1 MSYNTYVVWKPKLV
15 MLWVDFCFLS
25 IYFLPSLSLFLS
37 LPLSSSLFLS
47 LLQVCLDE
55 AQMVESAVTK
65 PAELCLRLHTHHRW
79 CVTGTPVQ
87 RDLNGRMLFLH
98 TVIETCGVVGSVQLH
113 CG

>member
-15 MLWVDFCFLS
+15 MLCVDFCFLS
-25 IYFLPSLSLFLS
+25 IYFLPSL
-37 LPLSSSLFLS
+37 SLFLS

-65 PAELCLRLHTHHRW
+65 PAEMCLRLHTHHRW